1 MKVSK
6 IDVLVIGGGGAAARA
21 ALEAANEGV
30 NVLMVMKGEF
40 THSGATAFEASE
52 MAGFNAGDGAADEND
67 SPEEHYKDIMDAA
80 DGMSIPSLSRIVAY
94 EAVDTLKTLD
104 SWGVNYEKDNGK
116 YLAFKSCFSKR
127 PRTHVI
133 KGHGKPI
140 LEALNRKIKEKKN
153 IKMIENAFVA
163 ELIVENG
170 ICCGAVIIDQSG
182 NMSIIEAKSTILATG
197 GAGQVFEKSLNPKDI
212 TGDGYALGFRAGAKL
227 INMEFMQSGI
237 GISYPIVSL
246 LNAYIWSGLPKLR
259 NRYNE
264 DFMKEGLPS
273 NLTTEMVMNDHANH
287 FPFSCYDNS
296 FYIETLVQKQLLEGK
311 GTDEGGIYMDLTH
324 MTDEYVNSIEENT
337 GLRKMWPIAREYYES
352 LNVRVMEEPVQ
363 IACFAHAING
373 GLLIDENSST
383 SIEGLYAAGETAGGP
398 HGADRLGG
406 NMILTCQIYGK
417 IAGLAAAK
425 RAKNLSKQAD
435 ISSANITE
443 KIESIKEILYKD
455 LDYTEIQ
462 QKLKENTQK
471 HLLIRRTEEGLS
483 SLIELINQLKK
494 EILQASASTSYNIAN
509 LETMNMLIA
518 AELMSFAAIQRKES
532 RGAHYRADYP
542 NKDDANFRAP
552 LVLSKDG
559 EQISSCQFKVSEQR

>member
-1 MKVSK
+1 MKVIK
-6 IDVLVIGGGGAAARA
+6 TDVLVIGGGGAAARA

-30 NVLMVMKGEF
+30 NVIMVMKGEF

-52 MAGFNAGDGAADEND
+52 MAGFNAGDGAADKND
-67 SPEEHYKDIMDAA
+67 SPEEHYNDIMDAA
-80 DGMSIPSLSRIVAY
+80 DGMSIPELSRIVAY

-140 LEALNRKIKEKKN
+140 LLALNKKIKEMNN
-153 IKMIENAFVA
+153 ITMLENAFVA
-163 ELIVENG
+163 ELVIEDGV
-170 ICCGAVIIDQSG
+170 CRGAIILDQSG
-182 NMSIIEAKSTILATG
+182 NMSIIEAKSTIMATG

-227 INMEFMQSGI
+227 INMEFMQAGI

-246 LNAYIWSGLPKLR
+246 LNSYIWSGLPKLT
-259 NRYNE
+259 NRFNE
-264 DFMKEGLPS
+264 DFMKAELPS
-273 NLTTEMVMNDHANH
+273 HLTTEMVMNDHANH

-296 FYIETLVQKQLLEGK
+296 FYIETLVQKQILEGK
-311 GTDEGGIYMDLTH
+311 GTDEEGIYMDLTH
-324 MTDEYVNSIEENT
+324 MTDEYVNSVEENT
-337 GLRKMWPIAREYYES
+337 GLNKMWPIAREYYES

-373 GLLIDENSST
+373 GLLINENSST

-417 IAGLAAAK
+417 IAGVAAAK
-425 RAKNLSKQAD
+425 RVKNLSEQTD
-435 ISSANITE
+435 INSVDKTVTIN
-443 KIESIKEILYKD
+443 SINEILYKD
-455 LDYTEIQ
+455 IDYTEIQ
-462 QKLKENTQK
+462 KKLKENAQK
-471 HLLIRRTEEGLS
+471 YLLIRRTEEGLS
-483 SLIELINQLKK
+483 SLISLINQLKN
-494 EILQASASTSYNIAN
+494 EIIAAQKSDSPKIAN
-509 LETMNMLIA
+509 LETMNMLTA
-518 AELMSFAAIQRKES
+518 AELMAFAAIQRKES

-542 NKDDANFRAP
+542 EKDDANFKAP
-552 LVLSKDG
+552 LVISKNG
-559 EQISSCQFKVSEQR
+559 EEISSYQYKVSERN

>member
-1 MKVSK
+1 MKVIK
-6 IDVLVIGGGGAAARA
+6 TDVLVIGGGGAAARA

-30 NVLMVMKGEF
+30 NVIMVMKGEF

-52 MAGFNAGDGAADEND
+52 MAGFNAGDGAADKND
-67 SPEEHYKDIMDAA
+67 SPEEHYNDIMDAA
-80 DGMSIPSLSRIVAY
+80 DGMSIPELSRIVAY

-140 LEALNRKIKEKKN
+140 LLALNKKIKEMNN
-153 IKMIENAFVA
+153 ITMLENAFVA
-163 ELIVENG
+163 ELVIEDGV
-170 ICCGAVIIDQSG
+170 CRGAIILDQSG
-182 NMSIIEAKSTILATG
+182 NMSIIEAKSTIMATG

-227 INMEFMQSGI
+227 INMEFMQAGI

-246 LNAYIWSGLPKLR
+246 LNSYIWSGLPKLT
-259 NRYNE
+259 NRFNE
-264 DFMKEGLPS
+264 DFMKAELPS
-273 NLTTEMVMNDHANH
+273 HLTTEMVMNDHANH

-296 FYIETLVQKQLLEGK
+296 FYIETLVQKQILEGK
-311 GTDEGGIYMDLTH
+311 GTDEEGIYMDLTH
-324 MTDEYVNSIEENT
+324 MTDEYVNSVEENT
-337 GLRKMWPIAREYYES
+337 GLKKMWPIAREYYGS

-373 GLLIDENSST
+373 GLLINENSST

-417 IAGLAAAK
+417 IAGVAAAK
-425 RAKNLSKQAD
+425 RVKNLSEQTD
-435 ISSANITE
+435 INSVDKTVTIN
-443 KIESIKEILYKD
+443 SINEILYKD
-455 LDYTEIQ
+455 IDYTEIQ
-462 QKLKENTQK
+462 KKLKENAQK
-471 HLLIRRTEEGLS
+471 YLLIRRTEEGLS
-483 SLIELINQLKK
+483 SLISLINQLKN
-494 EILQASASTSYNIAN
+494 EIIAAQKSDSPKIAN
-509 LETMNMLIA
+509 LETMNMLTA
-518 AELMSFAAIQRKES
+518 AELMAFAAIQRKES

-542 NKDDANFRAP
+542 EKDDANFKAP
-552 LVLSKDG
+552 LVISKNG
-559 EQISSCQFKVSEQR
+559 EEISSYQYKVSERN